1 MKQLLLASHGV
12 GALPE
17 LAGRETAGLRFAFV
31 PTAAGPDAESKFWV
45 QADRRQLEVLGCEVS
60 TLELSAVQAGAVDTA
75 LRGLDG
81 VFLTGGNSFLLLW
94 HALRSGF
101 AERVVPL
108 VERGELLYVG
118 TSAGAVVAGP
128 DVGPVVSSDGRR
140 AVPEPESSRALGLVD
155 FTVLP
160 HDQEP
165 DFHAR
170 NDEVVAAHPSV
181 PFIRLTDDRAVLVR
195 GSEADVVE
203 SQLLA

>member
-1 MKQLLLASHGV
+1 VLRLRADRCRVRRGV
-12 GALPE
+12 EVLGA
-17 LAGRETAGLRFAFV
+17 G
-31 PTAAGPDAESKFWV
+31 
-45 QADRRQLEVLGCEVS
+45 DRRQLEVPGCEVS
-60 TLELSAVQAGAVDTA
+60 TLDLATVEVDEVDEV

-81 VFLTGGNSFLLLW
+81 VFLTGGNSFLLLL

-140 AVPEPESSRALGLVD
+140 AVPELESSRALGLVD
-155 FTVLP
+155 FIVLP

-165 DFHAR
+165 EFQAR
-170 NDEVVAAHPSV
+170 NDEIVSTHPSV
-181 PFIRLTDDRAVLVR
+181 PFIRLTDDRAVLAR